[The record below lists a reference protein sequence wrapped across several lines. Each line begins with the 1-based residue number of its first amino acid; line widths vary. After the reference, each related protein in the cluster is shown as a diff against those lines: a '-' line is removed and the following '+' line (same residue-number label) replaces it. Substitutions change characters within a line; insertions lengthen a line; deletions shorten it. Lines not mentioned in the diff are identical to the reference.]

1 MWRNYVICV
10 LIGLLIATSVTSLNL
25 FRQTQSDQSAN
36 AALRQ
41 RALAAEATS
50 SAVQQ
55 QPDVATPEPQSVSI
69 APVAPAAATTGT
81 VAATTGNVVAPVEP
95 PKRASS
101 VQEPPRPLLKP
112 NGPCAINPVMSDQ
125 DLVNCGATPR

>member
-69 APVAPAAATTGT
+69 APVAPA
-81 VAATTGNVVAPVEP
+81 V
-95 PKRASS
+95 
-101 VQEPPRPLLKP
+101 
-112 NGPCAINPVMSDQ
+112 
-125 DLVNCGATPR
+125 ATPAVPAPTVTSGDSPVLKEIEAQVVKLRGLQ